1 MSSMKAI
8 KQGNSMMITLP
19 NALGVKEGREFF
31 FLSRKIMVSSH

>member
-19 NALGVKEGREFF
+19 SALGVKEGREFF
-31 FLSRKIMVSSH
+31 FYQER